1 MHAYFS
7 DRPSRPWYLEYR
19 RNHRGNL
26 PFHSTSARLTRLRR
40 LIEMA
45 EARGDLSKVLA
56 PICNSN
62 EYELESAVRF
72 AVRSRAAARVIR
84 SPARISRISSVNARR
99 PHVFSAVAYWLRTTS
114 ECSP

>member
-62 EYELESAVRF
+62 EYELKSAVRF
-72 AVRSRAAARVIR
+72 APVSRSRPVI
-84 SPARISRISSVNARR
+84 SAPAGISRISSANARR
-99 PHVFSAVAYWLRTTS
+99 PPVFSAVAYWTL
-114 ECSP
+114 